1 MANEKPH
8 PLSAHQLL
16 IKKQT
21 RGDCSGGPVTES
33 PHPGA
38 GDTQDGSLDGELGS
52 HVLQRNWALAVQLES
67 TQMHLRAPSPG
78 AHVTARAQPAP
89 QPRLSAARRVHN
101 SVTGIFNATRNKQA
115 NKTFKATQQHLK
127 WLPLCP
133 LLQASLRWECRGQLG
148 IQGWIFSP
156 TCPPAMGHF
165 EPGGRLPGEGNLCGC
180 KRPQRPFAAFVNKQ
194 ACLWSLWGWCL

>member
-1 MANEKPH
+1 MIKKSTVKMANEKPH

-21 RGDCSGGPVTES
+21 RGDFSGDPVTES

-52 HVLQRNWALAVQLES
+52 HVLQSNGALAVQLES

-127 WLPLCP
+127 
-133 LLQASLRWECRGQLG
+133 
-148 IQGWIFSP
+148 
-156 TCPPAMGHF
+156 
-165 EPGGRLPGEGNLCGC
+165 
-180 KRPQRPFAAFVNKQ
+180 
-194 ACLWSLWGWCL
+194 